1 MVEAL
6 PIGRLDG
13 PAFAVLDPRFAA
25 CVPADARVERLWTGG
40 RWTEG
45 PAWLDREQCLI
56 WSDIPGNRM
65 LRWNAADGAVAV
77 FREPSQGGN
86 GNTVDREGRLVTCE
100 QYTRRLTRTEPDGRI
115 TVLVDNFEGRRFN
128 APNDVVVKSD
138 GSVWFSD
145 PDYGRSPLYEG
156 VRELDGCHVYRFDP
170 STGETQQM
178 THDLIMPN
186 GLAFSADER
195 LLYIVDTGSTH
206 VPGGPNHIRRFTVGI
221 DDSLGG
227 GEVFA
232 SNAAGKFDGLRLD
245 TAGRLWCGAE
255 DGVHCYDPDGTL
267 IGKLLLPER
276 ASNLCFGGPDHR
288 TLLITGTTSIYA
300 CTVAAEGLRLSAA

>member
-1 MVEAL
+1 LVAAL
-6 PIGRLDG
+6 PLGRLEG

-25 CVPADARVERLWTGG
+25 AIDPAAAVERLWTGG
-40 RWTEG
+40 KWTEG
-45 PAWLDREQCLI
+45 PAWLDREGCLI
-56 WSDIPGNRM
+56 WSDIPGNR
-65 LRWNAADGAVAV
+65 LWRWTEMDGAVSV
-77 FREPSQGGN
+77 FRDPSHGGN

-100 QYTRRLTRTEPDGRI
+100 QYTRRITRTEPNGTI
-115 TVLVDNFEGRRFN
+115 TVLVDNVAGRRFN

-145 PDYGRSPLYEG
+145 PDYGGSALYEG
-156 VRELDGCHVYRFDP
+156 ERELDSCHVYRFDP
-170 STGETQQM
+170 ASGEIRQM
-178 THDLIMPN
+178 TDDLVMPN

-206 VPGGPNHIRRFTVGI
+206 VPNGPNHIRRFSVGT
-221 DDSLGG
+221 DDRLGG

-232 SNAAGKFDGLRLD
+232 TNAAEKFDGLRLD

-255 DGVHCYDPDGTL
+255 DGVHCYHPDGTL

-288 TLLITGTTSIYA
+288 TLLITGTTSIYRCA
-300 CTVAAEGLRLSAA
+300 VAADGLRLSAA

>member
-1 MVEAL
+1 M
-6 PIGRLDG
+6 
-13 PAFAVLDPRFAA
+13 LDPRFAA

-195 LLYIVDTGSTH
+195 LLYIVDTGQH
-206 VPGGPNHIRRFTVGI
+206 PRPRRPQPHPPLHRWHRRQPWRRRGVRQQC
-221 DDSLGG
+221 GG
-227 GEVFA
+227 GNSTGCA
-232 SNAAGKFDGLRLD
+232 SIPPAA
-245 TAGRLWCGAE
+245 CGA
-255 DGVHCYDPDGTL
+255 VPRT
-267 IGKLLLPER
+267 
-276 ASNLCFGGPDHR
+276 ASIATIP
-288 TLLITGTTSIYA
+288 TA
-300 CTVAAEGLRLSAA
+300 P